1 MIGQFRGK
9 IGGYLVIVIIGFIAL
24 VFAFEGVF
32 GPKSTKGL
40 HEGSVAGTVNGE
52 PITIGDFN
60 RAVERK
66 VEMLKG
72 MMGGKIT
79 DEQMKMFRIREGVFQ
94 ELAQQKLMAQ
104 AALDSGRA
112 PSDEAVRHE
121 IMNLPYFQKDGKFD
135 PVQYKGTLEANRYT
149 PAIFEKMIREQL
161 AVQDWTRSLSNQIR
175 VSDAELKEEFL
186 LSQNQRSYKYVSIP
200 ADAPAQKGMTPK
212 QAAERVATMLR
223 SDKKSDQAVDEF
235 LKPFGVQVMDSPS
248 VAENAPYLAGVQE
261 NPVIVKE
268 LFAKEGGLKVGQA
281 KVYDAPTRILVVLV
295 TGMKTPDPAKFE
307 SSRTELL
314 QQVRARKERSLM
326 NAVLKKLTG
335 DADIVKNSAVV
346 GDAAEA

>member
-1 MIGQFRGK
+1 
-9 IGGYLVIVIIGFIAL
+9 
-24 VFAFEGVF
+24 
-32 GPKSTKGL
+32 
-40 HEGSVAGTVNGE
+40 
-52 PITIGDFN
+52 
-60 RAVERK
+60 
-66 VEMLKG
+66 
-72 MMGGKIT
+72 
-79 DEQMKMFRIREGVFQ
+79 
-94 ELAQQKLMAQ
+94 
-104 AALDSGRA
+104 
-112 PSDEAVRHE
+112 
-121 IMNLPYFQKDGKFD
+121 
-135 PVQYKGTLEANRYT
+135 
-149 PAIFEKMIREQL
+149 
-161 AVQDWTRSLSNQIR
+161 
-175 VSDAELKEEFL
+175 
-186 LSQNQRSYKYVSIP
+186 NQRSYKYVSIP

-248 VAENAPYLAGVQE
+248 GAENAPYLAGVQE

-326 NAVLKKLTG
+326 NAVLKKL
-335 DADIVKNSAVV
+335 
-346 GDAAEA
+346 